1 MASSRECGNRPAE
14 ATDTLANAPSVVVK
28 TVCNVRGRRQERNFG
43 LLLPAA
49 VAIVVGLHGTGAT
62 ELPAD
67 ASASRSTR
75 GYTTSS
81 VLQCPDGRLRR
92 VSCANGGVPDEHT
105 CLCRCF
111 SPWSGPQCDWVG
123 AGSALVSSG
132 GDCAVYQHLPR
143 AERHNSS
150 SGVVFVDP
158 TSGSGVY
165 FRV

>member
-1 MASSRECGNRPAE
+1 MSSSRDCGNRPAE
-14 ATDTLANAPSVVVK
+14 PTDTLANAPSVMGR
-28 TVCNVRGRRQERNFG
+28 TVRNVRGGRQERFFG

-49 VAIVVGLHGTGAT
+49 VAIVVGLHGAGAT
-62 ELPAD
+62 GG
-67 ASASRSTR
+67 STR

-81 VLQCPDGRLRR
+81 VLQCPDGRMRR

-123 AGSALVSSG
+123 AGSALGSSG

-165 FRV
+165 FRL